1 MRSKRVAAMTPE
13 ERMLWEYIEE
23 ESSELVLRTLECVE
37 IDGFHKSHPSEDH
50 AVETVAMKVLSAA
63 FIKTLALLVEK
74 TGYPSLAMA
83 YMQTVPMHVE
93 LIKAYTI
100 KELRQK
106 VGE

>member
-1 MRSKRVAAMTPE
+1 MAAMTNE
-13 ERMLWEYIEE
+13 ERVLWEYIEE

-37 IDGFHKSHPSEDH
+37 IDGFQRSHPNENT

-74 TGYPSLAMA
+74 MNHPSLAMA

-93 LIKAYTI
+93 LIKGLTI
-100 KELRQK
+100 KELRQR